1 MDSHQRGNL
10 VAARPPYSATCTSTH
25 SRSLP
30 FVFWVNF
37 QPLKLFFCLI
47 PFVRVSGSV
56 WQMCVAVREEGEGW
70 ESKKWGWGLVWV
82 VAGGGG
88 YRLGGG
94 QSKQAV
100 IKSRIFAI
108 IAVFILQRTASEAF
122 FPPFLYTQG
131 KFSHTSAT
139 LFCHCKAA
147 ESHCV
152 HVSGFVCVLL
162 RPWASLMPIKK
173 RGRETNCRWTS
184 KRWQGGT

>member
-1 MDSHQRGNL
+1 MDSHERGNL

-37 QPLKLFFCLI
+37 QPLKLFFCFI

-122 FPPFLYTQG
+122 SPLFSTPNANFPTRQPL
-131 KFSHTSAT
+131 SSAT
-139 LFCHCKAA
+139 AKQRRVTVCMCRVL
-147 ESHCV
+147 CV
-152 HVSGFVCVLL
+152 CCWGPGHL
-162 RPWASLMPIKK
+162 
-173 RGRETNCRWTS
+173 
-184 KRWQGGT
+184 